1 MSSDPMTLFATLD
14 PAAHVSPRDSVA
26 AWNDLLAELEVD
38 VPRRSRRRVRSLVAA
53 STLGLVGGAVAL
65 VAGTLTVAPLSAAAA
80 TLQHAAQLDARA
92 AVLPALQPGQT
103 LNQVENVSMTCEFS
117 SPSMGSAPALT
128 YVSAGS
134 VASSTDAA
142 GVSTVTI
149 SPSAIGTDGGHFA
162 TPGDETRWVAAG
174 RPFIPCAL
182 GDGAN
187 QLIGNPANANQGSSY
202 GGFAATVS
210 GYGGLGFTL
219 SASTTT
225 IGNSVSRVNELPSDS
240 AQLSSMLAAG
250 EIAPDGTTASTPQAC
265 PLTPNAATTGCDA
278 TQQVQIV
285 AQLLQLPDASA
296 KLGAALYQVA
306 ATLPGSQLLGS
317 VTTPLGVSGT
327 AVVVPL
333 GANETL
339 ELVIDPSSGAL
350 LECMASVGGTPMATV
365 SYGPLTVS
373 GPTGS

>member
-1 MSSDPMTLFATLD
+1 MSSDPMTLFAALD
-14 PAAHVSPRDSVA
+14 PAAQLPAADADA
-26 AWNDLLAELEVD
+26 AWSDLLAGLEAGA
-38 VPRRSRRRVRSLVAA
+38 PRRSRRGVRSLVAV
-53 STLGLVGGAVAL
+53 SSLGLVGGAVAL

-80 TLQHAAQLDARA
+80 TLQHAAHLDARA
-92 AVLPALQPGQT
+92 AALPTLQPGQT
-103 LNQVENVSMTCEFS
+103 LSQVEDVSMTCQVS

-128 YVSAGS
+128 YVSAGTI
-134 VASSTDAA
+134 ASSTDAA

-162 TPGDETRWVAAG
+162 TPGDEARWVAAG

-210 GYGGLGFTL
+210 GYSGLGFTL

-225 IGNSVSRVNELPSDS
+225 IGNLVSRVNALPSDS

-250 EIAPDGTTASTPQAC
+250 EIAPDGTTANTPQVC
-265 PLTPNAATTGCDA
+265 PLTPNATTTGCDA
-278 TQQVQIV
+278 TQQVQVV

-373 GPTGS
+373 

>member
-1 MSSDPMTLFATLD
+1 MSSDPMTLFAALD
-14 PAAHVSPRDSVA
+14 PAAQLPAVDVDE
-26 AWNDLLAELEVD
+26 AWSDLLAGLEAGA
-38 VPRRSRRRVRSLVAA
+38 PRRSQRRVRGLVAV
-53 STLGLVGGAVAL
+53 SSLGIVGGAVAL

-92 AVLPALQPGQT
+92 ATLPALQPGQT
-103 LNQVENVSMTCEFS
+103 LSQVEDVSMTCQVS

-128 YVSAGS
+128 YVAAGT
-134 VASSTDAA
+134 VASTTDAA
-142 GVSTVTI
+142 GVSSVTI

-162 TPGDETRWVAAG
+162 TPGDEARWVAAG